1 MRVSIKRC
9 DFCGA
14 DHSPE
19 NPVSMTIGGV
29 KTGRKVP
36 SRGGIFGLLD
46 GGTAV
51 DERADLDMCAACG
64 AGLLD
69 IVRAAVARRH
79 ATDPPK
85 PKPAPESDAYDA
97 MRLVL
102 GMPISGRITD
112 YNSIVDDEGE
122 ES

>member
-14 DHSPE
+14 DHSTE

-36 SRGGIFGLLD
+36 NRGGIFG
-46 GGTAV
+46 GGTVV
-51 DERADLDMCAACG
+51 DEKADLDMCAACG

-85 PKPAPESDAYDA
+85 PKPAPESDAFDA
-97 MRLVL
+97 IQYFL
-102 GMPISGRITD
+102 GMPISGHIIN
-112 YNSIVDDEGE
+112 YNPDDEE